1 MRTASSQTGSRG
13 SRAAVPSGASR
24 ISENQSGVRGSNW
37 SGVKI
42 MDNKLKI
49 GLGLGNAAVLL
60 ALMAVING
68 CHQPT
73 QVEAKSPTPVHLVDV
88 TLESSSQDLRYSA
101 SVLPFAQASLSFKSA
116 GYVTEIKQVVGAD
129 GRRRDIGPG
138 DYVSRGSVL
147 AQIRHQDLKNQLD
160 QAAATLVQA
169 QAQHVEATQ
178 DYERAKALYATQS
191 LIKPDFDQAQARF
204 DSTRAGVDH
213 ADVSLHQAQLA
224 LQDADLRAPFSGYI
238 LARNIEL
245 GNLAEPGS
253 TTFTIADTSAVKIG
267 FGVPEYAVRHLRLG
281 QQFSIHLQ
289 DDPKEYSGWVTSIAA
304 SADEKNRVF
313 AIEVTVP
320 NPKSYLKPGMIA
332 SLSVV
337 GVQNAPVPSVPL
349 TAVVADPASSGRYTV
364 VVATDESGKW
374 TAHVREVKLGETH
387 ESDVA
392 VDGVKAGEKVIV
404 VGAAGLKDGDF
415 IQVLP

>member
-1 MRTASSQTGSRG
+1 M
-13 SRAAVPSGASR
+13 
-24 ISENQSGVRGSNW
+24 E
-37 SGVKI
+37 
-42 MDNKLKI
+42 NKLKI
-49 GLGLGNAAVLL
+49 GLGLAKAAVLL
-60 ALMAVING
+60 ALMAVTNG

-73 QVEAKSPTPVHLVDV
+73 QVEAKSPTPVHLVNV

-101 SVLPFAQASLSFKSA
+101 SVLPFAQATLSFKSA

-160 QAAATLVQA
+160 QAAATLSQA

-204 DSTRAGVDH
+204 DSTLAGVDQ
-213 ADVSLHQAQLA
+213 AKASLHQAQLA
-224 LQDADLRAPFSGYI
+224 LGDADLKAPFSGYI

-253 TTFTIADTSAVKIG
+253 AAFTIADTSAVKIS

-289 DDPKEYSGWVTSIAA
+289 DDPKEYNGRVTSIAA

-320 NPKSYLKPGMIA
+320 NSKSYLKPGMIA
-332 SLSVV
+332 SLTVS
-337 GVQNAPVPSVPL
+337 GVQKAPAPAVPL
-349 TAVVADPASSGRYTV
+349 SAVVADPASPGSYGV
-364 VVATDESGKW
+364 FVAREEGGKW
-374 TAHVREVKLGETH
+374 LAHLREVTLGETH
-387 ESDVA
+387 DGDVA
-392 VDGVKAGEKVIV
+392 VVGVKPGEKIV
-404 VGAAGLKDGDF
+404 AVGAAGLKDGDSV
-415 IQVLP
+415 QVLP

>member
-13 SRAAVPSGASR
+13 SRGAVPAGASR
-24 ISENQSGVRGSNW
+24 ISENQSGV
-37 SGVKI
+37 KI
-42 MDNKLKI
+42 MDNKLKV
-49 GLGLGNAAVLL
+49 GLGLVKAAVLL
-60 ALMAVING
+60 ALMAAVNG

-101 SVLPFAQASLSFKSA
+101 SVLPFAQARLSFKSA
-116 GYVTEIKQVVGAD
+116 GYVTEIKQVVSAD

-138 DYVSRGSVL
+138 DYVTRGSVL
-147 AQIRHQDLKNQLD
+147 AQIRHQDLNNQLD

-169 QAQHVEATQ
+169 QAQQLEATQ

-191 LIKPDFDQAQARF
+191 LIKPDLDQAQARF
-204 DSTRAGVDH
+204 DSTRAGVDQ
-213 ADVSLHQAQLA
+213 AKAILHQAQLA
-224 LQDADLRAPFSGYI
+224 LEDADLRAPFSGYI
-238 LARNIEL
+238 LDRNIEL

-253 TTFTIADTSAVKIG
+253 AAFTIADTSAVKIA
-267 FGVPEYAVRHLRLG
+267 FGVPEYAVRHLLLG
-281 QQFSIHLQ
+281 QQFTIHLQ
-289 DDPKEYSGWVTSIAA
+289 DDPKEYSGRVTSIAA

-332 SLSVV
+332 SLTVS
-337 GVQNAPVPSVPL
+337 GVQKAPAPSVPL
-349 TAVVADPASSGRYTV
+349 SAVIAAPASPGRYAV
-364 VVATDESGKW
+364 FIAREEGGKW
-374 TAHVREVKLGETH
+374 VAHLREITLGETH

-392 VDGVKAGEKVIV
+392 VDGVKPGEKIVV
-404 VGAAGLKDGDF
+404 VGAAGLKDGDS
-415 IQVLP
+415 IRILP

>member
-1 MRTASSQTGSRG
+1 
-13 SRAAVPSGASR
+13 
-24 ISENQSGVRGSNW
+24 
-37 SGVKI
+37 

-49 GLGLGNAAVLL
+49 GLGLAKAAVLL
-60 ALMAVING
+60 ALMAVTNG

-101 SVLPFAQASLSFKSA
+101 SVLPLAQASLSFKSA

-129 GRRRDIGPG
+129 GRRRDIGSG
-138 DYVSRGSVL
+138 DYVNRGSVL

-178 DYERAKALYATQS
+178 NYERAKALYATQS

-204 DSTRAGVDH
+204 DSTLAGVDQ
-213 ADVSLHQAQLA
+213 AKAGLHQAQLG
-224 LQDADLRAPFSGYI
+224 LEDADLRAPFSGYI

-253 TTFTIADTSAVKIG
+253 TAITIADTSAVKIS
-267 FGVPEYAVRHLRLG
+267 FGVSEYAVRHLRLG

-289 DDPKEYSGWVTSIAA
+289 DDPKEYSGRVTSIAA

-332 SLSVV
+332 SLTVS
-337 GVQNAPVPSVPL
+337 GVQKAPAPAVPL
-349 TAVVADPASSGRYTV
+349 SAVVADPASPGRYAVFV
-364 VVATDESGKW
+364 VQQQGSKWVA
-374 TAHVREVKLGETH
+374 HLREVTLGETH

-392 VDGVKAGEKVIV
+392 VDGVKPGEKIIV
-404 VGAAGLKDGDF
+404 VGAAGLKDGDSVH
-415 IQVLP
+415 VLP

>member
-1 MRTASSQTGSRG
+1 
-13 SRAAVPSGASR
+13 
-24 ISENQSGVRGSNW
+24 
-37 SGVKI
+37 

-49 GLGLGNAAVLL
+49 GLGLAKAAVLL
-60 ALMAVING
+60 ALMAVTNG

-101 SVLPFAQASLSFKSA
+101 SVLPFAQATLSFKSA

-129 GRRRDIGPG
+129 GRRRDIGSG
-138 DYVSRGSVL
+138 DYVNRGSVL
-147 AQIRHQDLKNQLD
+147 AQIRHLDLKNQLD
-160 QAAATLVQA
+160 QAAATLSQA

-178 DYERAKALYATQS
+178 NYERAKALYATQS

-204 DSTRAGVDH
+204 DSTLAGVDQ
-213 ADVSLHQAQLA
+213 AKAGVHQAQLT
-224 LQDADLRAPFSGYI
+224 LEDADLRAPFSGYI

-253 TTFTIADTSAVKIG
+253 TAITIADTSAVKIS

-289 DDPKEYSGWVTSIAA
+289 DDPKEYSGRVTSIAA

-332 SLSVV
+332 SLTVS
-337 GVQNAPVPSVPL
+337 GVQKAPVPAVPL
-349 TAVVADPASSGRYTV
+349 SAVVADPASPGRYAV
-364 VVATDESGKW
+364 FVAEEQGSKW
-374 TAHVREVKLGETH
+374 VAHLREVTMGETH

-392 VDGVKAGEKVIV
+392 VDGVKPGEKIVV
-404 VGAAGLKDGDF
+404 VGAAGLKDGDS

>member
-1 MRTASSQTGSRG
+1 
-13 SRAAVPSGASR
+13 
-24 ISENQSGVRGSNW
+24 
-37 SGVKI
+37 
-42 MDNKLKI
+42 MDNKLKV
-49 GLGLGNAAVLL
+49 GLGIVKAAVLL
-60 ALMAVING
+60 ALMAAMNG

-147 AQIRHQDLKNQLD
+147 AQIRHQDLKNQFD

-204 DSTRAGVDH
+204 DSTRAGVDQ
-213 ADVSLHQAQLA
+213 AKASLHQAQLA
-224 LQDADLRAPFSGYI
+224 LDDADLRAPFSGYI

-253 TTFTIADTSAVKIG
+253 TAFTIADTSAVKIG
-267 FGVPEYAVRHLRLG
+267 FGVPEYALRHLRLG
-281 QQFSIHLQ
+281 QEFSIHLQ
-289 DDPKEYSGWVTSIAA
+289 DDPKEYSGRVTSIAA

-332 SLSVV
+332 SLTVS
-337 GVQNAPVPSVPL
+337 GVQKAPVSTVPL
-349 TAVVADPASSGRYTV
+349 SAIVADAASPGRYAV
-364 VVATDESGKW
+364 FVAEEQGSKW
-374 TAHVREVKLGETH
+374 VAHLREVTLGETH

-392 VDGVKAGEKVIV
+392 VDGVKPGEKIVV
-404 VGAAGLKDGDF
+404 VGAAGLKDGDSV
-415 IQVLP
+415 QVLP